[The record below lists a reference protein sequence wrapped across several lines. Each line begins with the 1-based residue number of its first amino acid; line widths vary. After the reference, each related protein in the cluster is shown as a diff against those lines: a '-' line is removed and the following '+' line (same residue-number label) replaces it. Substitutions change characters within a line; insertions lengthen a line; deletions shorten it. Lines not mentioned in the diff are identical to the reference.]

1 MSYGL
6 YVGWAYSIVLIALGW
21 LALSSQLSK

>member
-6 YVGWAYSIVLIALGW
+6 YVGCAYSLVFFALGW